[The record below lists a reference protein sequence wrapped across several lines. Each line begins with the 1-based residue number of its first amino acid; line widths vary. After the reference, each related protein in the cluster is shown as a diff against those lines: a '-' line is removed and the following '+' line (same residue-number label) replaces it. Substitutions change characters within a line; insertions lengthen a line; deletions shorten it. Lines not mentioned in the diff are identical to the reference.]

1 MTAAE
6 DPPGLPLDALASYLA
21 THRPDLATGPL
32 RATLVAGG
40 RSNLTYFVTDG
51 ATEYV
56 LRRPPLGHVLATAH
70 DMGREHTVISALG
83 GTAVPVPE
91 SFLHC
96 ADDQVI
102 GAPFYLMS
110 RVRGEVLRT
119 RAQTDPLPVEARR
132 DLADAMIDTLAQLH
146 RVDPFAVGL
155 GEFGRP
161 EGFLARQ
168 VRRWSAQLDRSRSRD
183 LPGADELRDS
193 LAASVPQSPP
203 PAIVHGDFR
212 LDNLIVDL
220 DPGPASPGLRSAGSA
235 ATGTTREGDASGA
248 PDRAPAEAGARY
260 RVKAVLD
267 WEMATLG
274 DPLTDLGL
282 LVTYWD
288 VLGSQNEDNPIA
300 TAIGPAAGFPPA
312 ADLLDRYAKTSQ
324 LDLSALPWYTAL
336 ACYKLAVILEGI
348 HYRYTQ
354 GQTVGAGFDRIGE
367 IVPPLLDAGRATLS
381 SLER

>member
-6 DPPGLPLDALASYLA
+6 HPPGLDLNALASYLA
-21 THRPDLATGPL
+21 KHRPDLATGPL

-51 ATEYV
+51 ATGYV

-70 DMGREHTVISALG
+70 DMSREHTVISALG
-83 GTAVPVPE
+83 GTAVPVPKT
-91 SFLHC
+91 LLMC
-96 ADDQVI
+96 GDDTVL
-102 GAPFYLMS
+102 GAPFYLME
-110 RVRGEVLRT
+110 RVPGEVLRT
-119 RAQTDPLPVEARR
+119 RAQTDPLTGDARR
-132 DLADAMIDTLAQLH
+132 EIAEAMIDTLVALH
-146 RVDPFAVGL
+146 RVDPYEVGL

-161 EGFLARQ
+161 DGFLARQ
-168 VRRWSAQLDRSRSRD
+168 VRRWGAQLDRSRSRD
-183 LPGADELRDS
+183 LRGAAELRDG
-193 LAASVPQSPP
+193 LAASVPTSPP

-212 LDNLIVDL
+212 LDNLIVD
-220 DPGPASPGLRSAGSA
+220 
-235 ATGTTREGDASGA
+235 
-248 PDRAPAEAGARY
+248 PAER
-260 RVKAVLD
+260 RVNAVLD

-288 VLGSQNEDNPIA
+288 VLGGAAADNPIA
-300 TAIGPAAGFPPA
+300 TGVGPAAGFPPA
-312 ADLLDRYAKTSQ
+312 SDLLDRYAKTSPV
-324 LDLSALPWYTAL
+324 DLSALPWYTAL

-354 GQTVGAGFDRIGE
+354 GQTVGAGFDQIGA
-367 IVPPLLDAGRATLS
+367 IVPPLIASGRATLA

>member
-1 MTAAE
+1 MTAADTPVDR
-6 DPPGLPLDALASYLA
+6 DPPGLNRDALAAYLA
-21 THRPDLATGPL
+21 GHRPDLATGPL

-51 ATEYV
+51 VTEYV

-91 SFLHC
+91 TLLMC
-96 ADDQVI
+96 GDDTVL

-110 RVRGEVLRT
+110 RVPGEVLRT
-119 RAQTDPLPVEARR
+119 RAQTDPLPLDARR
-132 DLADAMIDTLAQLH
+132 DLAHAMIDTLVALH
-146 RVDPFAVGL
+146 RVDPYEVGL

-161 EGFLARQ
+161 DGFLARQ
-168 VRRWSAQLDRSRSRD
+168 VRRWAAQLDRSRSRD
-183 LPGADELRDS
+183 LPGADDLRDG
-193 LAASVPQSPP
+193 LAATVPTSPK

-212 LDNLIVDL
+212 LDNLIVD
-220 DPGPASPGLRSAGSA
+220 P
-235 ATGTTREGDASGA
+235 EK
-248 PDRAPAEAGARY
+248 RAVR
-260 RVKAVLD
+260 AVLD
-267 WEMATLG
+267 WEMATIG

-288 VLGSQNEDNPIA
+288 VLGSETAADNPIA

-312 ADLLDRYAKTSQ
+312 SDLLDRYAKTSPV
-324 LDLSALPWYTAL
+324 DLSALPWYTAL

-354 GQTVGAGFDRIGE
+354 GQTVGAGFDQIGA
-367 IVPPLLDAGRATLS
+367 IVPTLIASGRTTLA
-381 SLER
+381 SL

>member
-1 MTAAE
+1 MTAA
-6 DPPGLPLDALASYLA
+6 DNPPGLDLAALASYLA
-21 THRPDLATGPL
+21 THRPDLANGPL
-32 RATLVAGG
+32 RAELAAGG

-51 ATEYV
+51 TTEYV

-70 DMGREHTVISALG
+70 DMNREHTVISALG

-91 SFLHC
+91 ALLNCEDSEVL
-96 ADDQVI
+96 

-119 RAQTDPLPVEARR
+119 RDQTDPLLPDAR
-132 DLADAMIDTLAQLH
+132 AEIAFAMIDTLVTLH
-146 RVDPFAVGL
+146 QVDPYTVGL
-155 GEFGRP
+155 AVASPGDKTAAAFGRP

-183 LPGADELRDS
+183 LPGADELRDG
-193 LAASVPQSPP
+193 LAASVPTSPP

-212 LDNLIVDL
+212 LDNLIVD
-220 DPGPASPGLRSAGSA
+220 
-235 ATGTTREGDASGA
+235 TGTR
-248 PDRAPAEAGARY
+248 
-260 RVKAVLD
+260 KINAVLD

-288 VLGSQNEDNPIA
+288 ILGNETNDDNPIA

-312 ADLLDRYAKTSQ
+312 SDLLERYAKTSP
-324 LDLSALPWYTAL
+324 LGLSALPWYTAL

-348 HYRYTQ
+348 HYRYTR
-354 GQTVGAGFDRIGE
+354 GQTVGAGFDQIGA
-367 IVPPLLDAGRATLS
+367 IVPPLIAAGRTTLA